1 MKDGKYDPQRIVCA
15 MRAFEEYFKQAS
27 PETWRVLRDSEIGL
41 SFKPDALEYS
51 FLPDDRDVFERMT
64 MAPSLEILRG
74 AARAGQYNVKLKCGS
89 EEVVVEA
96 A

>member
-1 MKDGKYDPQRIVCA
+1 MKEGKHDPQRIVYA

-27 PETWRVLRDSEIGL
+27 PETWRVLKDSEIGL
-41 SFKPDALEYS
+41 SFKPEALEYS

-64 MAPSLEILRG
+64 MAPSIEILKG
-74 AARAGQYNVKLKCGS
+74 AARAGRYSVKLKCGS
-89 EEVVVEA
+89 EEVLIEA